1 LRLQL
6 RVDYFPAAALSGDL
20 PRSSAAAKFLEVSTG
35 TTAAKTQNQSCLLGC
50 RLLVGFASI
59 YRAQRA
65 ECGVTENMKLIIAI
79 IQPSKLE
86 AVKAALTD
94 VEVFRLTVMD
104 CQGFGRQKGQT
115 EVYRGHEFSVNLLRK
130 VQLQIAVNE
139 EFVEPTVNAIIQ
151 GGRTGEKGEIG
162 DGKIFVL
169 PLDDCIRIRTGERG
183 VEAI

>member
-1 LRLQL
+1 
-6 RVDYFPAAALSGDL
+6 
-20 PRSSAAAKFLEVSTG
+20 
-35 TTAAKTQNQSCLLGC
+35 
-50 RLLVGFASI
+50 
-59 YRAQRA
+59 
-65 ECGVTENMKLIIAI
+65 MKLIVAI

-104 CQGFGRQKGQT
+104 VQGFGRQKGHT

-130 VQLQIAVNE
+130 VQLMIAVNDD
-139 EFVEPTVNAIIQ
+139 FVEPTIEAIIK
-151 GGRTGEKGEIG
+151 GGRSGPKGEIG

-183 VEAI
+183 GEAI